1 MKCNFVVGQ
10 RVVCIDDNWPENR
23 LFGVIFPPRVPMLNE
38 VLTIT
43 NINPSQFGTDAVYLQ
58 FAEIPVMQS
67 SQHVTAA
74 VGYTHTHFAPL
85 IERKTDISVFTA
97 MLTPAGRIPVDA

>member
-10 RVVCIDDNWPENR
+10 QVVCIDDNWPEEF

-43 NINPSQFGTDAVYLQ
+43 NINPCEFGTQNVFLQ
-58 FAEIPVMQS
+58 FAEIPVLQP
-67 SQHVTAA
+67 AGNNLLG
-74 VGYTHTHFAPL
+74 VGYTYRHFAPL
-85 IERKTDISVFTA
+85 KKRKTDISVFKA